1 MKHLKLPFICLLV
14 LTLSLSCSNSDDDNE
29 PIVPQRSFDDVR
41 QDFSE
46 INFTTGYND
55 IALLNHFNF
64 VWNFRV
70 IMPDVDFT
78 NNNRPLIITLH
89 GGVSISDPNAHKYT
103 DCYVEPGFESLDA
116 IIISPNA
123 DQLAWFNSYNVEQVL
138 SLIDLAIEF
147 LPVDPN
153 RVVVNG
159 YSDGGN
165 GSWYLGETR
174 SSLFSAAIPMAS
186 NYFSYNSNG
195 SARVMPIPMYVIHGE
210 NDELFLLEDIENW
223 VIDTTAA
230 GSDITF
236 EVAPNLTHLEPCE
249 YVSYLQNAANW
260 LENHVWN

>member
-1 MKHLKLPFICLLV
+1 MKHLKQPLFYLFMLA
-14 LTLSLSCSNSDDDNE
+14 LAFSCSNSDDTLD

-46 INFTTGYND
+46 IDFTIGYND

-78 NNNRPLIITLH
+78 NNNRPLIVTLH
-89 GGVSISDPNAHKYT
+89 GYAADDPNAHKYT
-103 DCYVEPGFESLDA
+103 DCYAEPGFESLDA

-123 DQLAWFNSYNVEQVL
+123 DNLDWFVPYNVEQVL
-138 SLIDLAIEF
+138 SLIDLAKEF

-153 RVVVNG
+153 KIVVNG

-174 SSLFSAAIPMAS
+174 SNYFSAAIPMAS
-186 NYFSYNSNG
+186 QYASYNPNNTP
-195 SARVMPIPMYVIHGE
+195 RVMPIPMYVIHGE
-210 NDELFLLEDIENW
+210 NDELFTLDFIQNW
-223 VIDTTAA
+223 IDETNAA
-230 GSDITF
+230 GSDITL
-236 EVAPNLTHLEPCE
+236 EVAPGLTHPEPCE
-249 YVSYLQNAANW
+249 YVPYLQNAANW
-260 LENHVWN
+260 LENYVWN

>member
-1 MKHLKLPFICLLV
+1 MKHLKLPFICLFL
-14 LTLSLSCSNSDDDNE
+14 LALNFSCSNSDDSQD
-29 PIVPQRSFDDVR
+29 PIIPQRSFDDVR

-46 INFTTGYND
+46 IDFVTGNND

-70 IMPDVDFT
+70 VMPDVDFT

-89 GGVSISDPNAHKYT
+89 GGVTINNPDAHKNT
-103 DCYVEPGFESLDA
+103 DCYAVPGFESLDP

-153 RVVVNG
+153 KVVVNG

-174 SSLFSAAIPMAS
+174 SNFFSAAIPMAS
-186 NYFSYNSNG
+186 NYASYNPNG
-195 SARVMPIPMYVIHGE
+195 TPRVMPIPMYVIHGE
-210 NDELFLLEDIENW
+210 NDELFSLEDIENW
-223 VIDTTAA
+223 VNETNEA

-236 EVAPNLTHLEPCE
+236 EIAPDLTHLEPCE
-249 YVSYLQNAANW
+249 YVTYLQNASSW
-260 LENHVWN
+260 LENYVWE